1 MDDTEVMEE
10 EIIIRETAAV
20 IGIFALSQ
28 AVKHRQRPKR
38 RIWSQN

>member
-1 MDDTEVMEE
+1 MDDTEAMEE

-28 AVKHRQRPKR
+28 ASSASKKAYLV
-38 RIWSQN
+38 SQLVA